1 MSPFDKKAAA
11 AALETTADLLDVLGA
26 EAFRAQ
32 AYRSAARS
40 IETLE
45 DWTAAAQSNF
55 KGIPKVGT
63 ALAGALIEAVQIG
76 RFGPLD
82 EAQAQVPPGVVDLL
96 RVRGLGPKKVRALW
110 QAGFDSLE
118 ALREG
123 LNNGSVTAIKGFG
136 AKTAATLLEAVEF
149 VLASQGRQRMNTA
162 MDVAEELIKRLSHLD
177 ARTSGDVRRH
187 SETARS
193 VRVTVSATPEQIRAA
208 LEGVELEQVDKR
220 PVLAGSW
227 EGVPIE
233 IPYAGAEVRGALD
246 LMMGGSRPYREE
258 LRAEA
263 ARQGFDLNGRGL
275 HRGKQG
281 IGETLPT
288 PTEQDVL
295 NALRL
300 PYRPAEYREAEHD
313 DIWQDLP
320 TVDELITAQQ
330 IKGLIHTHSTWSDGA
345 ASLREMGEAARG
357 LGGYLG
363 TADHSQSAFYAN
375 GLTPERLRAQLKE
388 VRELQRAGLP
398 LIAGSEVDI
407 LEDGSLDFNDDLL
420 SELDYVVASV
430 HSHFTLGEAAQTERL
445 IKAAS
450 HPLIT
455 VLGHPT
461 GRLLLRRPSYPVNLD
476 AVLDACQAH
485 GTVVEINA
493 SPYRLDIDWRYA
505 LRYRGRLKFAINTD
519 AHAVHGLD
527 DTRYGAWV
535 ARKAGLRP
543 ENVVNTLSQTEF
555 LNFVAAQRASR
566 LQK

>member
-11 AALETTADLLDVLGA
+11 SALETTADLLDVLGA

-45 DWTAAAQSNF
+45 NWTQAAEQHF
-55 KGIPKVGT
+55 KSVPKVGA
-63 ALAGALIEAVQIG
+63 ALAGALSEAIETG
-76 RFGPLD
+76 RFGPLE
-82 EAQAQVPPGVVDLL
+82 EAAAQVPPGVVDLL

-110 QAGFDSLE
+110 EAGFDSLE
-118 ALREG
+118 ALRLG
-123 LNNGSVTAIKGFG
+123 LSDGRVTKLKGFG

-149 VLASQGRQRMNTA
+149 VLASQGRQRMNTGL
-162 MDVAEELIKRLSHLD
+162 DIAEMLIGRLAHLD
-177 ARTSGDVRRH
+177 ARLSGDVRRAL
-187 SETARS
+187 ETVGS
-193 VRVTVSATPEQIRAA
+193 VRVTVSGTPDEVRSA
-208 LEGVELEQVDKR
+208 LPELELEQVEKR
-220 PVLAGSW
+220 PVLSGHW

-233 IPYAGAEVRGALD
+233 LPYAEPQVRGALD

-281 IGETLPT
+281 QGETLHT
-288 PTEQDVL
+288 PSEEDVL
-295 NALRL
+295 SALKL
-300 PYRPAEYREAEHD
+300 PFRPAEYRESEHD
-313 DIWQDLP
+313 EVWQALP
-320 TVDELITAQQ
+320 PTDDLITEQDIQ
-330 IKGLIHTHSTWSDGA
+330 GLIHTHSTWSDGA
-345 ASLREMGEAARG
+345 ASLSEMAQAAQA

-363 TADHSQSAFYAN
+363 SADHSQSAFYAN
-375 GLTPERLRAQLKE
+375 GLSPQRLHEQLRE

-398 LIAGSEVDI
+398 IISGSEVDI
-407 LEDGSLDFNDDLL
+407 LEDGSLDFDDDLL

-445 IKAAS
+445 IKAVQ

-461 GRLLLRRPSYPVNLD
+461 GRLLLRRPSYPLNLD
-476 AVLDACQAH
+476 AVLEACEDS

-493 SPYRLDIDWRYA
+493 SPYRLDLDWRWV
-505 LRYRGRLKFAINTD
+505 LRYRGRLRFAVNTD
-519 AHAVHGLD
+519 AHAVHGLH
-527 DTRYGAWV
+527 DTRYGV
-535 ARKAGLRP
+535 LSARKAGLRASD
-543 ENVVNTLSQTEF
+543 VVNTLSQSEF
-555 LNFVAAQRASR
+555 LAFVAAQRRARNGS
-566 LQK
+566 